1 MAKEPSTRRAA
12 RDREVTD
19 RAIHA
24 VVVAVLAD
32 RAGRT
37 YPLPKGRHRDITA
50 TIRQN
55 TRAAVAR
62 AAHKPARKRN
72 MVRTAILLGHPI

>member
-1 MAKEPSTRRAA
+1 
-12 RDREVTD
+12 
-19 RAIHA
+19 
-24 VVVAVLAD
+24 VLAD

-72 MVRTAILLGHPI
+72 MVRTAILLGHSI

>member
-1 MAKEPSTRRAA
+1 MAAEPTTRRTA

-19 RAIHA
+19 RAIRA

-37 YPLPKGRHRDITA
+37 YPLPKDRRRDINA
-50 TIRQN
+50 TIQQN

-72 MVRTAILLGHPI
+72 MVRTAILLGHSI